1 MRNIINFL
9 ILGLF
14 VVSSA
19 EAQSYKFDFTPG
31 KKAKDGYIKI
41 TSADR
46 YNDTKG
52 YGYDL
57 CSSPDGK
64 SKAPFFFSVAVPDG
78 NYHVTALIGSKRSAG
93 ETTLRGE
100 SRRLFFENVQTK
112 KGELRP
118 CSFVINKRDVHISEK
133 ENVRIKPRERSKLN
147 WDNKLTLEFNGDAPQ
162 LTELI
167 IERAENITTLFL
179 CGNSTVVD
187 QDNEP
192 WASWG
197 QMIPRFFTDSVCIA
211 NYAESGESANTFIAA
226 GRLKKA
232 LTQMKPG
239 DYIFMEFG
247 HNDQKQKGPGKGA
260 FYSFMTSLKT
270 FVDEARARGVHP
282 VLITPTQRRSFD
294 AAGKIQDTH
303 LDFPDAM
310 RWLAEKENI
319 PLIDLH
325 ALTRI
330 LYEAMGVEESK
341 HAFVH
346 YPANTYPGQDKPLED
361 NTHFNP
367 YGAYQIAKCVIE
379 GMKKA
384 GLPFVQYLRPDYQG
398 FNPAGPDAR
407 ENFKWN
413 DCPFT
418 EVEKP
423 DGN

>member
-1 MRNIINFL
+1 M
-9 ILGLF
+9 
-14 VVSSA
+14 
-19 EAQSYKFDFTPG
+19 
-31 KKAKDGYIKI
+31 KDGYIKI

-46 YNDTKG
+46 YDQAKG

-57 CSSPDGK
+57 CPSPDGR
-64 SKAPFFFSVAVPDG
+64 SKAPFFFSVAIPDG
-78 NYHVTALIGSKRSAG
+78 NYHVTAIVGSKRNAG

-100 SRRLFFENVQTK
+100 SRRLFYENVKTK
-112 KGELRP
+112 KGELLP
-118 CSFVINKRDVHISEK
+118 CSFTINKRDIHISDK
-133 ENVRIKPRERSKLN
+133 EDVRIKPRERSKLN
-147 WDNKLTLEFNGDAPQ
+147 WDDKLTLEFNGDAPQ

-167 IERAENITTLFL
+167 IERVENVPTIFL

-197 QMIPRFFTDSVCIA
+197 QMVPRFFTDSICFA
-211 NYAESGESANTFIAA
+211 NYAESGESANTFIGA

-270 FVDEARARGVHP
+270 FVDEARARGAQP
-282 VLITPTQRRSFD
+282 VLVTPTQRRSFD
-294 AAGKIQDTH
+294 ENGKIKDTH
-303 LDFPDAM
+303 LDFPDAV

-325 ALTRI
+325 AMTRV

-346 YPANTYPGQDKPLED
+346 YPANTYPGQDRPLAD

-384 GLPFVQYLRPDYQG
+384 GLPVVKFLRADYQG
-398 FNPAGPDAR
+398 YNPSQPDNR
-407 ENFKWN
+407 DSFKWN
-413 DCPFT
+413 DIPFT

>member
-1 MRNIINFL
+1 MRQLIALI
-9 ILGLF
+9 ILGLSITLN
-14 VVSSA
+14 VG
-19 EAQSYKFDFTPG
+19 AQSYKFDFTSG
-31 KKAKDGYIKI
+31 KKTKDGYIKI

-46 YNDTKG
+46 YANAKG

-57 CSSPDGK
+57 SPSPDGK
-64 SKAPFFFSVAVPDG
+64 NHAPFFFSVAVPDG
-78 NYHVTALIGSKRSAG
+78 NYHVTAIIGSKRSAG

-100 SRRLFFENVQTK
+100 SRRLFYENVKTK
-112 KGELRP
+112 KGELLP
-118 CSFVINKRDVHISEK
+118 CSFTINKRDIHISDK
-133 ENVRIKPRERSKLN
+133 EDVRIKPRERSKLN
-147 WDNKLTLEFNGDAPQ
+147 WDDKLTLEFNGDTPQ

-167 IERAENITTLFL
+167 IERIENVPTVFL

-197 QMIPRFFTDSVCIA
+197 QMVPRFFTDSICFA

-232 LTQMKPG
+232 LTQMKSG

-270 FVDEARARGVHP
+270 FVDEARARGVYP
-282 VLITPTQRRSFD
+282 VLVTRTQRRSFD
-294 AAGKIQDTH
+294 ENGKIKDTH
-303 LDFPDAM
+303 LDFPDAV

-325 ALTRI
+325 AMTRI

-346 YPANTYPGQDKPLED
+346 YPANTYPGQDKPLAD

-379 GMKKA
+379 GMKQA
-384 GLPFVQYLRPDYQG
+384 GLPLVKYLRTDNEGYD
-398 FNPAGPDAR
+398 PACPDAR
-407 ENFKWN
+407 ETFKWN
-413 DCPFT
+413 ESPFT
-418 EVEKP
+418 ELEKP

>member
-1 MRNIINFL
+1 MRQLIALI
-9 ILGLF
+9 ILGLSITLN
-14 VVSSA
+14 VG
-19 EAQSYKFDFTPG
+19 AQSYKFDFTSG
-31 KKAKDGYIKI
+31 KKTKDGYIKI

-46 YNDTKG
+46 YANAKG

-57 CSSPDGK
+57 SPSPDGK
-64 SKAPFFFSVAVPDG
+64 NHAPFFFSVAVPDG
-78 NYHVTALIGSKRSAG
+78 NYHVTAIIGSKRSAG

-100 SRRLFFENVQTK
+100 SRRLFYENVKTK
-112 KGELRP
+112 KGELLP
-118 CSFVINKRDVHISEK
+118 CSFTINKRDIHISDK
-133 ENVRIKPRERSKLN
+133 EDVRIKPRERSKLN
-147 WDNKLTLEFNGDAPQ
+147 WDDKLTLEFNGDTPQ

-167 IERAENITTLFL
+167 IERIENVPTVFL

-197 QMIPRFFTDSVCIA
+197 QMVPRFFTDSICFA

-232 LTQMKPG
+232 LTQMKSG

-270 FVDEARARGVHP
+270 FVDEARARGVYP
-282 VLITPTQRRSFD
+282 VLVTPTQRRSFD
-294 AAGKIQDTH
+294 ENGKIKDTH
-303 LDFPDAM
+303 LDFPDAV

-325 ALTRI
+325 AMTRI

-346 YPANTYPGQDKPLED
+346 
-361 NTHFNP
+361 
-367 YGAYQIAKCVIE
+367 
-379 GMKKA
+379 
-384 GLPFVQYLRPDYQG
+384 
-398 FNPAGPDAR
+398 
-407 ENFKWN
+407 
-413 DCPFT
+413 
-418 EVEKP
+418 
-423 DGN
+423 

>member
-1 MRNIINFL
+1 M
-9 ILGLF
+9 
-14 VVSSA
+14 
-19 EAQSYKFDFTPG
+19 
-31 KKAKDGYIKI
+31 KDGYIKI

-46 YNDTKG
+46 YDQAKG

-57 CSSPDGK
+57 CPSPDGK

-78 NYHVTALIGSKRSAG
+78 NYHVTAIVGSKRNAG

-100 SRRLFFENVQTK
+100 SRRLFYENVKTK
-112 KGELRP
+112 KGELLP
-118 CSFVINKRDVHISEK
+118 CSFTINKRDIHISDK
-133 ENVRIKPRERSKLN
+133 EDVRIKPRERSKLN
-147 WDNKLTLEFNGDAPQ
+147 WDDKLTLEFNGDAPQ

-167 IERAENITTLFL
+167 IERVENVPTIFL

-197 QMIPRFFTDSVCIA
+197 QMVPRFFTDSICFA
-211 NYAESGESANTFIAA
+211 NYAESGESANTFIGA

-260 FYSFMTSLKT
+260 FYSFMTSLKM
-270 FVDEARARGVHP
+270 FVDEARARGAQP
-282 VLITPTQRRSFD
+282 VLVTPTQRRSFD
-294 AAGKIQDTH
+294 ENGKIKDTH
-303 LDFPDAM
+303 LDFPDAV

-325 ALTRI
+325 AMTRV

-346 YPANTYPGQDKPLED
+346 YPANTYPGQDRPLAD

-384 GLPFVQYLRPDYQG
+384 GLPVVKFLRADYQG
-398 FNPAGPDAR
+398 YNPSQPDNR
-407 ENFKWN
+407 DSFKWN
-413 DCPFT
+413 DIPFT